1 MSQKKTF
8 DWLRYDFIMSL
19 ERSKGKFPDRNLRG
33 ILHEITIFRSVLNFY
48 HISIN
53 TCAMIGQLSG
63 PYLTVRLAKFKTLF
77 KLKSSSSI

>member
-1 MSQKKTF
+1 M
-8 DWLRYDFIMSL
+8 R
-19 ERSKGKFPDRNLRG
+19 
-33 ILHEITIFRSVLNFY
+33 NFY

-77 KLKSSSSI
+77 KLKSSSSIWTRNLTNILVTRFFRAVLLVTISVITEEVFRACISIL